1 MSNVLPQITERVNN
15 MCLTFRVPCCDIF
28 YNFRIKTMFGSSL
41 PPVVCRRVMS
51 FLRYLCLFAHSAA
64 QHILCCVVF
73 LFCFA
78 SSCVPCVVGFSGLSI
93 SDCPFGVLLT
103 FILILTVDKPRDE
116 IELLWSC

>member
-1 MSNVLPQITERVNN
+1 
-15 MCLTFRVPCCDIF
+15 
-28 YNFRIKTMFGSSL
+28 
-41 PPVVCRRVMS
+41 MS
-51 FLRYLCLFAHSAA
+51 FLRYLCLFTHSAV

-103 FILILTVDKPRDE
+103 FIQILTVDKPRDE